1 MSDSSDDEDD
11 EFQPLEEMPSSRL
24 QDIVT
29 LLDKGVSSVVTV
41 DACLPPKDAG
51 ELVLKT
57 LLYKVQPCVK
67 VLSLRFNQLS
77 QYSCDL
83 LIEWVSTNDHLETL
97 YVMGSGLDE
106 KSRSMLEDA
115 WKKKLI
121 SHRTSNLGFTF
132 VRVTH
137 DKLPSKDA

>member
-1 MSDSSDDEDD
+1 MGDLSDDDDD
-11 EFQPLEEMPSSRL
+11 EFQPMELMPSSRL

-41 DACLPPKDAG
+41 DACLPPKEAG
-51 ELVLKT
+51 EQVLKT
-57 LLYKVQPCVK
+57 LLFKVQPCVK

-83 LIEWVSTNDHLETL
+83 LTEWVSTNDHLETL
-97 YVMGSGLDE
+97 YVMGSGFDE
-106 KSRSMLEDA
+106 KSRSKLEDA

-121 SHRTSNLGFTF
+121 SHRSSNLGFTLI
-132 VRVTH
+132 RVTH

>member
-1 MSDSSDDEDD
+1 MGDLSDDDDD
-11 EFQPLEEMPSSRL
+11 EFQPMELMPSSRL
-24 QDIVT
+24 QDIVN

-41 DACLPPKDAG
+41 DACLPPKEAG
-51 ELVLKT
+51 EQVLKT
-57 LLYKVQPCVK
+57 LLFKVQPCVK

-83 LIEWVSTNDHLETL
+83 LTEWVSTNDHLETL
-97 YVMGSGLDE
+97 YVMGSGFDE
-106 KSRSMLEDA
+106 KSRSKLEDA

-121 SHRTSNLGFTF
+121 SHRSSNLGFTLI
-132 VRVTH
+132 RVTH

>member
-1 MSDSSDDEDD
+1 MGDLSDDDDD
-11 EFQPLEEMPSSRL
+11 EFQPMELMPSSRL

-41 DACLPPKDAG
+41 DACLPPKEAG
-51 ELVLKT
+51 EQVLKT
-57 LLYKVQPCVK
+57 LLFKVQPCVK

-83 LIEWVSTNDHLETL
+83 LTEWVSTNDHLETL
-97 YVMGSGLDE
+97 YVMGSGFDE
-106 KSRSMLEDA
+106 KSRSKLEDA

-121 SHRTSNLGFTF
+121 SHRSSNLGFTLT
-132 VRVTH
+132 RVTH